1 MLAEIFEYLEEK
13 QAGEYLSEMD
23 IYKAAEL
30 IAELDTDTA
39 VNILAETDKDR
50 CSLILEAVE
59 PAIRTE
65 LRLIASF
72 DDDEIGSRMTTNC
85 IIIGEDMSV
94 KQAMTALVSQ
104 ARKNDN
110 ISTLFVDDENKLLGV
125 ITAQNIIEASDD
137 EMGEDYAKLGGLSA
151 EEDLN
156 EPVLASVKKRLPWL
170 LILLGLGMVVSRAV
184 ACCNYPCSGGSLL
197 RHKLDIP
204 AERPPSLIKTHA
216 KKDPHCK
223 KYGSILYVKGL

>member
-1 MLAEIFEYLEEK
+1 ML
-13 QAGEYLSEMD
+13 
-23 IYKAAEL
+23 
-30 IAELDTDTA
+30 
-39 VNILAETDKDR
+39 
-50 CSLILEAVE
+50 
-59 PAIRTE
+59 
-65 LRLIASF
+65 
-72 DDDEIGSRMTTNC
+72 
-85 IIIGEDMSV
+85 
-94 KQAMTALVSQ
+94 
-104 ARKNDN
+104 
-110 ISTLFVDDENKLLGV
+110 DDENKLLGV

-184 ACCNYPCSGGSLL
+184 ACCNYPCSCGSLL

-204 AERPPSLIKTHA
+204 AERPPSLIKIHA

-223 KYGSILYVKGL
+223 KYGSIFYMVRPVRFERMAYRVGVCHSIQLSYGRICGAFAPLFYYLILEPQGRS

>member
-23 IYKAAEL
+23 IHKAAEL

-50 CSLILEAVE
+50 RSLILEAVE

-110 ISTLFVDDENKLLGV
+110 ISTLFVVDENKRSALSPRRISSKLRTTRWAR
-125 ITAQNIIEASDD
+125 ITQS
-137 EMGEDYAKLGGLSA
+137 
-151 EEDLN
+151 
-156 EPVLASVKKRLPWL
+156 W
-170 LILLGLGMVVSRAV
+170 AV
-184 ACCNYPCSGGSLL
+184 FPPRKISTSLCS
-197 RHKLDIP
+197 P
-204 AERPPSLIKTHA
+204 A
-216 KKDPHCK
+216 
-223 KYGSILYVKGL
+223 